1 MSELEKNS
9 RIDHLP
15 PIITVPAFYR
25 DTRLCPVFYL
35 RSYLKRTQKI
45 RQSDSLFI
53 TLVRPHKAAA
63 KSTLRR
69 FLAEALLK
77 CGVSTTPGSTRS
89 TSSSKARSAG
99 ASMSTI
105 LEAGDW
111 AHAGVFKKHYYK
123 AVPFDFQTSIFS

>member
-1 MSELEKNS
+1 MAEINLREAAGETANAVTLEFSK
-9 RIDHLP
+9 
-15 PIITVPAFYR
+15 
-25 DTRLCPVFYL
+25 
-35 RSYLKRTQKI
+35 
-45 RQSDSLFI
+45 
-53 TLVRPHKAAA
+53 
-63 KSTLRR
+63 
-69 FLAEALLK
+69 ALLK